1 MAPLP
6 ETEVSGWVDSPNDR
20 GTIDIIWGCCLVLS
34 TALWTVLHLNI
45 PGPDDSIWTVLWRK
59 LRWGTFAILAPDMLV
74 GFSAMQFESAQESVR
89 AMHRLGY
96 KEWTIKHAFYAN
108 SGGFVLHSTDYPP
121 FPITAASIHYLVETQ
136 HIDCPTITAEEIW
149 DKSKADT
156 FAKCVA
162 LVQGVWLVVQ
172 SIARAVQGLAV
183 SPLELFTIAFV
194 LSTIMTYY
202 FWMHKPQSVGVP
214 TVIELKSGSVT
225 GLINSAGEIGVE
237 PFRETPLDFLEK
249 PHQRWHRRPTLESL
263 RPQKSPLQRM
273 PDDKIVFSGFSQRTW
288 LLVSIQAMVHP
299 AVHLLGWNHVFPTS
313 TEQLL
318 WRIMSV
324 FLASGLPLSSML
336 RITLTALGFDGHQS
350 LTWIWVQPRGQDEK
364 GWRAWVL
371 DVVMSFISACLVPA
385 RLFIIIEAFIS
396 LRRLP
401 WSSYETVEWTS
412 FIPHV

>member
-6 ETEVSGWVDSPNDR
+6 EKEMNGWVDGPNDR
-20 GTIDIIWGCCLVLS
+20 GTIDILWGCCLVLS

-45 PGPDDSIWTVLWRK
+45 PAPDDTMWTVLWRK

-74 GFSAMQFESAQESVR
+74 GFSAMQWQSAQESVTK
-89 AMHRLGY
+89 MHNLGY
-96 KEWTIKHAFYAN
+96 KDWTLKHAFYAN

-121 FPITAASIHYLVETQ
+121 FPITAASIHYLVEKQ
-136 HIDCPTITAEEIW
+136 HIDCPAIGEAEIW

-194 LSTIMTYY
+194 LSTITTYY
-202 FWMHKPQSVGVP
+202 FWLHKPQNVGVP
-214 TVIELKSGSVT
+214 TIIELKTGSVT
-225 GLINSAGEIGVE
+225 NLMNSSGEISLE
-237 PFRETPLDFLEK
+237 PFQETPLDFVEK
-249 PHQRWHRRPTLESL
+249 PLQRWHRRPTLEQF
-263 RPQKSPLQRM
+263 RPQGQPLKRI
-273 PDDKIVFSGFSQRTW
+273 PDDKIVFSGLSQRAW

-299 AVHLLGWNHVFPTS
+299 AIHLLGWNHVFPTT
-313 TEQLL
+313 TEQTM
-318 WRIMSV
+318 WRVMSV

-336 RITLTALGFDGHQS
+336 RVTLTACGFHGHQS
-350 LTWIWVQPRGQDEK
+350 LTWIWVQPSGKEER

-371 DVVMSFISACLVPA
+371 DVTMSFISACLVPA
-385 RLFIIIEAFIS
+385 RMYIIIEAFIS

-401 WSSYETVEWTS
+401 WSSFVTVEWTD